1 MSAGED
7 FLFLV
12 DLFLQLREA
21 SSAYDA
27 LAFYT
32 HDRIHCDDFAWMAFL
47 CIVTLELIIVGC
59 IVALI
64 GLPCL
69 SIKTSILL
77 YSSITRSEVAICLLA
92 GLYALSCVAKHASED
107 T

>member
-7 FLFLV
+7 FLFLI

-32 HDRIHCDDFAWMAFL
+32 HDRIHCDDFDWMAFL

-69 SIKTSILL
+69 SIKSSILL
-77 YSSITRSEVAICLLA
+77 YSSKIRSEVAFSLLA
-92 GLYALSCVAKHASED
+92 GLFALSCVAEHAAED